1 MLVTRPNGNESF
13 IKGSAEA
20 INWTPMGSYPGT
32 VNIYYSN
39 DSGGNWSL
47 IGSPSAGADNVSQS
61 WNWTPVPD
69 DITAN
74 AKIKVATN
82 ASATIDVNDSSNA
95 TFKVKGSVLV
105 TQPNVNELWYYNQA
119 KQIKWTAVGTV
130 TPVKIEYSTDNGG
143 NWSSINNTVAGIDGV
158 NTYNWTAPDRK
169 SEQCLIRVTDNRS
182 SFSDVSDVSNTTFRI
197 LPQITL
203 TQPIGGQNV
212 TAKSNDTA
220 IRWNYTGSTINMVNI
235 DYSTNGGINWTNI
248 KSNEPVTNGTT
259 FIWPQVPTVV
269 TNDAL
274 VKVYDIDNANVSS
287 TSGTFNIVSSLK
299 LTSFNGAQNAP
310 VGSTQYITWSQAAAS
325 LVHVSYSLD
334 NGGNWTLIESVNPG
348 SNTSVTTNWVIANN
362 TAVSNN
368 AKIRLLDNTTHPS
381 VAVSSISNASFNV
394 IGVFNITDPENGNIS
409 YANEYYNIT
418 WDKTKTTGISNA
430 ILDYRTND
438 TSSWINIANASNAS
452 QTVPNLGYYEWLSVP
467 GSLLT
472 TEAKIRVTDPN
483 NANSTDSGLNYFEIR
498 GRINVAK
505 PNGGESW
512 QIYENQPINWT
523 RQGNIT
529 SVNIK
534 YCWNNG
540 ANWTTLASGITASN
554 LTWNWSIADTT
565 NTSVQGLI
573 NITDSGNPNNVFDNS
588 NSTFEVRGALNLT
601 QPDAGGYS

>member
-1 MLVTRPNGNESF
+1 M
-13 IKGSAEA
+13 
-20 INWTPMGSYPGT
+20 
-32 VNIYYSN
+32 
-39 DSGGNWSL
+39 
-47 IGSPSAGADNVSQS
+47 
-61 WNWTPVPD
+61 
-69 DITAN
+69 
-74 AKIKVATN
+74 
-82 ASATIDVNDSSNA
+82 
-95 TFKVKGSVLV
+95 
-105 TQPNVNELWYYNQA
+105 
-119 KQIKWTAVGTV
+119 
-130 TPVKIEYSTDNGG
+130 
-143 NWSSINNTVAGIDGV
+143 
-158 NTYNWTAPDRK
+158 
-169 SEQCLIRVTDNRS
+169 
-182 SFSDVSDVSNTTFRI
+182 
-197 LPQITL
+197 
-203 TQPIGGQNV
+203 
-212 TAKSNDTA
+212 
-220 IRWNYTGSTINMVNI
+220 
-235 DYSTNGGINWTNI
+235 
-248 KSNEPVTNGTT
+248 
-259 FIWPQVPTVV
+259 
-269 TNDAL
+269 
-274 VKVYDIDNANVSS
+274 
-287 TSGTFNIVSSLK
+287 
-299 LTSFNGAQNAP
+299 
-310 VGSTQYITWSQAAAS
+310 
-325 LVHVSYSLD
+325 
-334 NGGNWTLIESVNPG
+334 
-348 SNTSVTTNWVIANN
+348 IANN

-523 RQGNIT
+523 RQGNIS

-534 YCWNNG
+534 YSWNNG

-554 LTWNWSIADTT
+554 QTWNWSIADTT
-565 NTSVQGLI
+565 NTSVQSLV

-588 NSTFEVRGALNLT
+588 NSFFEVRGALNLT
-601 QPDAGGYS
+601 QPDAGGILLTYDRGVSFI